1 MRIGIF
7 GGTFDPPH
15 IGHLILASEASYQ
28 LAIDHLLWVITETPP
43 HKLDNHISP
52 LEDRL
57 RLTAKALETNPD
69 FSLSRIEI
77 DRPGPHFAVDTVRLL
92 RREYPHDE
100 LIYLMG
106 EDSLR
111 DLHTWH
117 LPNDFVQE
125 VDGIGVMRR
134 PGVFIDQL
142 ELEKSL
148 PGALKKVFFLHTPLI
163 EISASSIRERI
174 RGGQPFRYFVLP
186 AVYDLI
192 LSEKMYQPR
201 DLR

>member
-15 IGHLILASEASYQ
+15 IGHLILAAEASYQ
-28 LAIDHLLWVITETPP
+28 LSLDHLLWVITETPP
-43 HKLDNHISP
+43 HKLDCAISP

-57 RLTAKALETNPD
+57 RLTEKALENNPD

-77 DRPGPHFAVDTVRLL
+77 DRPGPHFAIDTVRLL
-92 RREYPHDE
+92 RQEHPRDE
-100 LIYLMG
+100 LYYLMG

-111 DLHTWH
+111 DLPTWH
-117 LPNDFVQE
+117 LPIDFVRE

-134 PGVFIDQL
+134 PGVIIDQKK
-142 ELEKSL
+142 LEKNL
-148 PGALKKVFFLHTPLI
+148 PGVWRKVFFLHTPLV

-174 RGGQPFRYFVLP
+174 REGKPFRYFVLP
-186 AVYDLI
+186 TVYDLI
-192 LSEKMYQPR
+192 VGEKIYTSGEQP
-201 DLR
+201 

>member
-1 MRIGIF
+1 MLRIGIF

-15 IGHLILASEASYQ
+15 IGHSILAAEACFQ
-28 LAIDHLLWVITETPP
+28 LALDRLIWVLTPIPP
-43 HKLDNHISP
+43 HKLNQWITP

-57 RLTAKALETNPD
+57 ALVEAAIENDPW

-92 RREYPHDE
+92 REQNPEAE

-106 EDSLR
+106 GDSLH
-111 DLHTWH
+111 DLPVWH
-117 LPNDFVQE
+117 RPVDFVNE

-134 PGVFIDQL
+134 VSDAIEFEHLEGV
-142 ELEKSL
+142 L
-148 PGALKKVFFLHTPLI
+148 PGITKKVALIETPLVGV
-163 EISASSIRERI
+163 SASLIRERI
-174 RGGQPFRYFVLP
+174 SQNQPYRYFVLP

-192 LSEKMYQPR
+192 VARGLYKTTGR
-201 DLR
+201 

>member
-15 IGHLILASEASYQ
+15 LGHMILAAEASYQ
-28 LAIDHLLWVITETPP
+28 LSIDHLLWVITEIPP
-43 HKLDNHISP
+43 HKLDHNITP

-57 RLTAKALETNPD
+57 RLTEKALENEHG

-92 RREYPHDE
+92 RQKYPMDE
-100 LIYLMG
+100 LFYLMG

-111 DLHTWH
+111 DLPVWH
-117 LPNDFVQE
+117 LSADFVNE

-134 PGVFIDQL
+134 PGVFIDREAL
-142 ELEKSL
+142 EESL
-148 PGALKKVFFLHTPLI
+148 PSVWSKVIFLQTPLV

-174 RGGQPFRYFVLP
+174 RQGKPFRYFVLP

-192 LSEKMYQPR
+192 VGEKMYQSR
-201 DLR
+201 G